1 MPHNWTYP
9 DRTTAERVADGVV
22 HLLALAL
29 AIAGTVVLVV
39 LAAQHGSGR
48 VVAAG
53 VYGGALVFGF
63 AASAIYHH
71 TPWEWLRPVLRRVDH
86 AAIYLMIAATC
97 TPVVAMIGGAFAWSV
112 LALIWVLALAGAL
125 RKLAFWRNP
134 TRADSFLYLSLGW
147 LPSLLTW
154 PIIQVLAPLA
164 TALIIAGGVLM
175 SSGLAIFNRDGMRFG
190 TAIWHGFVL
199 AGSACFFAAI
209 SLALAAPPV

>member
-9 DRTTAERVADGVV
+9 DLTTAERVADGVV

-29 AIAGTVVLVV
+29 AIAGAVVLVV
-39 LAAQHGSGR
+39 IASGHGGGQI
-48 VVAAG
+48 VASSI
-53 VYGGALVFGF
+53 YGGALVFGF
-63 AASAIYHH
+63 AASALYHH
-71 TPWEWLRPVLRRVDH
+71 TPWERLRPVLRRIDH
-86 AAIYLMIAATC
+86 AAIYLVIAATC

-112 LALIWVLALAGAL
+112 LALIWMLALAGAV

-147 LPSLLTW
+147 LPSLLLW
-154 PIIQVLAPLA
+154 PIIQILAPLA

-175 SSGLAIFNRDGMRFG
+175 SSGLAIFNREGVRFA

-199 AGSACFFAAI
+199 AGSVCFFAAI
-209 SLALAAPPV
+209 SLALAAPPL